1 MDLNSLLYS
10 LGLSGM
16 FSSRAFLPAFAT
28 SLAMRYGEHLP
39 FLNKVDFFK
48 AAGNEPS
55 WFTHGGVIVTLGVLS
70 LVELFADKSS
80 ELRELMD
87 DFSIYAKS
95 ILSGLTTFGLL
106 SATDAAFVEDV
117 VVSQAGFLDIFPAVI
132 TGGVTYFFGT
142 TRQSVLSILS
152 EADSDD
158 ELGIR
163 SFIGW
168 CEELWASFGVWLL
181 AMMIVPVLVMIGVA
195 MGLMHL
201 IRRRYERKQ
210 EEAKTDCSNCGTRI
224 HSFATVCYS
233 CKMPQERPK
242 RLGFLGRLSDE
253 VNTDIEAQKL
263 RLLELKR
270 SPKSGDSVKG
280 RGVDLVS
287 ETDGER
293 LFGDQDLTRKYI
305 SMVGQRLPAVIGIGA
320 LLSLL
325 PGLGLVFGVVFYR
338 LKLVAP
344 FRRYLPAGK
353 GILVKWLIRLLFLAL
368 ILLQFVPVAGAAVVP
383 IMALVN
389 FLFYRSAF
397 KSELAKADL
406 LPA

>member
-28 SLAMRYGEHLP
+28 SLALRYGEHVP
-39 FLNKVDFFK
+39 FLKQVEFIQ

-55 WFTHGGVIVTLGVLS
+55 WFTHGGVIAVLGILS
-70 LVELFADKSS
+70 LLELVADKSP

-106 SATDAAFVEDV
+106 SSTDASFVKDMV
-117 VVSQAGFLDIFPAVI
+117 AQQAGFLDIFPGIVSA
-132 TGGVTYFFGT
+132 GVTYFFGT
-142 TRQSVLSILS
+142 TRQNVLGILS

-163 SFIGW
+163 GFIGW
-168 CEELWASFGVWLL
+168 CEELWAFFGVWLL
-181 AMMIVPVLVMIGVA
+181 ALMIVPVLVLIGIA
-195 MGLMHL
+195 MGMMHL
-201 IRRRYERKQ
+201 VQRRYERKQ
-210 EEAKTDCSNCGTRI
+210 EEAKIDCPSCSQRI
-224 HSFATVCYS
+224 HSFATECHH
-233 CKMPQERPK
+233 CGHRIMEPK

-253 VNTDIEAQKL
+253 VNADIESQKL

-270 SPKSGDSVKG
+270 SPKSGESVKG
-280 RGVDLVS
+280 RGVDLVC
-287 ETDGER
+287 EADGQK
-293 LFGDQDLTRKYI
+293 LFGDPELARKYLA
-305 SMVGQRLPAVIGIGA
+305 MVSQRLPATLGVGA

-325 PGLGLVFGVVFYR
+325 PGLGLVFGVVYYR

-344 FRRYLPAGK
+344 FRRYLPTGK
-353 GILVKWLIRLLFLAL
+353 GFLVKWLIRLLFLAL
-368 ILLQFVPVAGAAVVP
+368 ILFQFVPLAGAAVVP

-389 FLFYRSAF
+389 YLFYRSAF
-397 KSELAKADL
+397 TSELEKANL
-406 LPA
+406 LA

>member
-1 MDLNSLLYS
+1 MELNSLLYS

-28 SLAMRYGEHLP
+28 SLALRYGDHLP
-39 FLNKVDFFK
+39 FLNKVEFFQST
-48 AAGNEPS
+48 GSEPP
-55 WFTHGGVIVTLGVLS
+55 WFASGYAVVALGVLS
-70 LVELFADKSS
+70 LLELIADKSP

-95 ILSGLTTFGLL
+95 IISGLTTFGLL
-106 SATDAAFVEDV
+106 SATDASFVEG
-117 VVSQAGFLDIFPAVI
+117 VVSQAGFLDIVPAI
-132 TGGVTYFFGT
+132 MTGGVTYFFGT
-142 TRQSVLSILS
+142 TRQNVLSILS
-152 EADSDD
+152 EADVDD

-181 AMMIVPVLVMIGVA
+181 AIMIVPVLVLIGIA
-195 MGLMHL
+195 MGLMYL

-210 EEAKTDCSNCGTRI
+210 EEAKVDCASCGERI
-224 HSFATVCYS
+224 HSFATQCYHCNAS
-233 CKMPQERPK
+233 VREPK

-253 VNTDIEAQKL
+253 VTPDIESQKL

-270 SPKSGDSVKG
+270 SPKSGELVKE
-280 RGVDLVS
+280 RGVNVVC
-287 ETDGER
+287 EVDGER
-293 LFGDQDLTRKYI
+293 LFGDSDLTRKYI
-305 SMVGQRLPAVIGIGA
+305 SMVGQRLPLVLLFGA

-325 PGLGLVFGVVFYR
+325 PGIGLVFGVVYYR

-344 FRRYLPAGK
+344 FRRYLPSGK

-368 ILLQFVPVAGAAVVP
+368 IVLQFVPIAGATVVP
-383 IMALVN
+383 IMATVN

-397 KSELAKADL
+397 KSELSKANL
-406 LPA
+406 LPL